1 MRIESWGRF
10 SVDVHRVRN
19 SRPSPFSLSYPG
31 QEGALVADF
40 FLKRLS
46 LSLSARENR
55 SADSP
60 HCCCYYFLCCMQR
73 RTWPPI
79 LYTPSCI
86 HVPFLFTG
94 FLRPPPPPPPLPLLA
109 LSKPPSRGTR
119 TQNDVHIRIPRVFLQ
134 DGTPAEKKREVAL

>member
-46 LSLSARENR
+46 LSQCSRESVGGFPSLLLLLLFMLYATTYLATYTIHTFLHSR
-55 SADSP
+55 SFPIHGVSTSP
-60 HCCCYYFLCCMQR
+60 
-73 RTWPPI
+73 
-79 LYTPSCI
+79 SS
-86 HVPFLFTG
+86 
-94 FLRPPPPPPPLPLLA
+94 PPLPLLA

-134 DGTPAEKKREVAL
+134 DGTPEEKKREVAL